1 MTPRRERK
9 GLLDGSP
16 QPATGLTSTVMI
28 AEGLVPS
35 RSSPRMPTIRGADIV
50 ARTLDAAGFTT
61 IFTLSGNHI
70 MPLFD
75 AAIGTRLKL
84 IHVRHEAA
92 AVHMADAWGRLT
104 GQCGIVWVSGG
115 AGFTNAAAALCT
127 AMAGE
132 SPLVLLSG
140 HAGLREIGRGAFQ
153 ELRQADMAEP
163 VTKASWVARSAATLG
178 TELAQAV
185 RIALSGRPGPVHL
198 SLPFD
203 LLEDKV
209 ADAPTFWPGA
219 ADFEPQLQPL
229 AVDATKAIS
238 AALNGASRPL
248 ILPGPQ
254 LCHAGDLALPR
265 QLEFALGIPVAPME
279 SPRGIND
286 PRLGAFAEV
295 LRQADLIVLLGK
307 AHDFTLRFA
316 DAPFVDA
323 DCRFIVIDADSAMIE
338 RAKREKGERLALSAV
353 ADAKPA
359 ANALLSGA
367 PSAKHANAAWLAEVC
382 GAIAYRPPAW
392 DTITSRE
399 SGKLHPVELCRA
411 LQATL
416 AQHPNAVLICDGGE
430 IGQWPQAMLEPA
442 RRIING
448 PAGSIGSSIPFAIA
462 ARAAD
467 PQAPVIAV
475 MGDGT
480 FGFHMAEFDTAVRYN
495 LPFVAVVGNDATWNA
510 EHQIQLREY
519 GQNRTHGCELLP
531 SRYDLVAQAL
541 GGHGE
546 LVTSAA
552 DLPAALARALAS
564 ANPACVNVMIERVPA
579 PVIRR
584 PTTA

>member
-1 MTPRRERK
+1 MP
-9 GLLDGSP
+9 
-16 QPATGLTSTVMI
+16 PAL
-28 AEGLVPS
+28 
-35 RSSPRMPTIRGADIV
+35 IRGADIV
-50 ARTLDAAGFTT
+50 ARTLDAAGLTT

-75 AAIGTRLKL
+75 AAIGTRLRL

-104 GQCGIVWVSGG
+104 GQCGIALVSGG

-127 AMAGE
+127 AQAGE

-140 HAGLREIGRGAFQ
+140 HAGVKEVGRGAFQ

-163 VTKASWVARSAATLG
+163 VTKASWVARSVATLG
-178 TELAQAV
+178 TELAEAV
-185 RIALSGRPGPVHL
+185 RIAQSGRPGPVHL

-203 LLEDKV
+203 LLEQKLEDAPSVWPDAAAFEPKPQAL
-209 ADAPTFWPGA
+209 ADAA
-219 ADFEPQLQPL
+219 SRSIL
-229 AVDATKAIS
+229 
-238 AALNGASRPL
+238 AALSRASSPL
-248 ILPGPQ
+248 ILAGPQ
-254 LCHAGDLALPR
+254 LCHSGDLSVLG
-265 QLEFALGIPVAPME
+265 QLESALGIPVVPME

-295 LRQADLIVLLGK
+295 LRKADLIVLLGK

-323 DCRFIVIDADSAMIE
+323 ACGFIAIDADTAMIE
-338 RAKREKGERLALSAV
+338 RAKREKGERLAFSTIAN
-353 ADAKPA
+353 AKPA
-359 ANALLSGA
+359 AQALIAGA
-367 PSAKHANAAWLAEVC
+367 PSAKHASVAWLAEVRA
-382 GAIAYRPPAW
+382 AIAYRPPAW
-392 DTITSRE
+392 DTLTSRE
-399 SGKLHPVELCRA
+399 PGKLHPVELCRA
-411 LQATL
+411 LQPTF
-416 AQHPNAVLICDGGE
+416 AQHPNAILVCDGGE
-430 IGQWPQAMLEPA
+430 IGQWPQAMLAPS

-448 PAGSIGSSIPFAIA
+448 PAGSIGSSIPFAIG
-462 ARAAD
+462 ARAAQ
-467 PQAPVIAV
+467 PEAPVIAV

-480 FGFHMAEFDTAVRYN
+480 FGFHMAEFDTAVRCN

-519 GQNRTHGCELLP
+519 GAERAHGCDLLP
-531 SRYDLVAQAL
+531 SRYDLVVQAL

-552 DLPAALARALAS
+552 DLGPALARAIAS
-564 ANPACVNVMIERVPA
+564 GKPACVNVMIERVSA

-584 PTTA
+584 RT

>member
-1 MTPRRERK
+1 
-9 GLLDGSP
+9 
-16 QPATGLTSTVMI
+16 
-28 AEGLVPS
+28 
-35 RSSPRMPTIRGADIV
+35 MPDQIRGADIV
-50 ARTLDAAGFTT
+50 ARTLDRAGHTT

-75 AAIGTRLKL
+75 AAIGTRLRL

-127 AMAGE
+127 AQAGE
-132 SPLVLLSG
+132 LPLVLISG
-140 HAGLREIGRGAFQ
+140 HPGVKEVGRGAFQ
-153 ELRQADMAEP
+153 ELRQAEMAAP
-163 VTKASWVARSAATLG
+163 VTKASWVASAAEKLG
-178 TELAQAV
+178 LDVADAAH
-185 RIALSGRPGPVHL
+185 IAMSGRRGPVQL

-203 LLEDKV
+203 LLETRV
-209 ADAPTFWPGA
+209 EEHSSLWPPASAFGGWQQELSATA
-219 ADFEPQLQPL
+219 ARETL
-229 AVDATKAIS
+229 ARLAEAK
-238 AALNGASRPL
+238 RPL
-248 ILPGPQ
+248 VLAGPQ
-254 LCHAGDLALPR
+254 LCHGGDLTLL
-265 QLEFALGIPVAPME
+265 QGLEDKLGVAVVPME

-295 LRQADLIVLLGK
+295 LRQADLILLLGK
-307 AHDFTLRFA
+307 AHDFTLRFG

-323 DCRFIVIDADSAMIE
+323 ACRFAVIDAEEAMIA
-338 RAKREKGERLALSAV
+338 RVRREKGARLVCEAV

-359 ANALLSGA
+359 ALTLIAGGTRHSNSD
-367 PSAKHANAAWLAEVC
+367 WLNEVRA
-382 GAIAYRPPAW
+382 AIAYRPPAW
-392 DTITSRE
+392 KDLASKE
-399 SGKLHPVELCRA
+399 PGKLHPIELCRG
-411 LQATL
+411 L
-416 AQHPNAVLICDGGE
+416 ASIFAASPNAILVCDGGE
-430 IGQWPQAMLEPA
+430 IGQWPQALLSPA

-448 PAGSIGSSIPFAIA
+448 PAGSIGASIPFAIA

-467 PQAPVIAV
+467 PEATVIAV

-480 FGFHMAEFDTAVRYN
+480 FGFHMAEFDTALRCN

-519 GQNRTHGCELLP
+519 GPGRTHGCDLLP
-531 SRYDLVAQAL
+531 ARYDLVAAAL

-552 DLPAALARALAS
+552 QLGPALERALAS
-564 ANPACVNVMIERVPA
+564 GKPACVNVMIERVPA

-584 PTTA
+584 PA